1 MIGVLTLNSLS
12 DSRGRRFSLLGSYI
26 SCISGVI
33 LIMLGIYL
41 DIWPIIA
48 IGQMLEG
55 VFALTLTNVSYV
67 ITGEMSDDK
76 VRQQSIMIYCAVW
89 GFT

>member
-12 DSRGRRFSLLGSYI
+12 DSRGRRFALLGSYI
-26 SCISGVI
+26 SCALGVV

-41 DIWPIIA
+41 DIWAIMA
-48 IGQMLEG
+48 IGQMFEG
-55 VFALTLTNVSYV
+55 AFVLTITNISYV
-67 ITGEMSDDK
+67 VTGEISDGK
-76 VRQQSIMIYCAVW
+76 IRQQSIMIYCAVW